1 MGYVATIRTAISQII
16 DISKMDV
23 DLLEDNQAGGETV
36 VAANFPVVAIQDMAT
51 AAMMMPN
58 LRDRP
63 HEVMNQPYDYFI
75 AHDAFIAGNWTSTV
89 RMMKRGDVVRLNDG
103 TRLDVHATFD
113 TADKL
118 IQIVLC
124 KIMTYNR
131 RATRAP

>member
-1 MGYVATIRTAISQII
+1 MGYVAVIRNAIARIAN
-16 DISKMDV
+16 ISNMNV
-23 DLLEDNQAGGETV
+23 DLIEDNESGSETV
-36 VAANFPVVAIQDMAT
+36 VASSLPVVAIQDMAT

-75 AHDAFIAGNWTSTV
+75 AHDAFIPGNWTSTV
-89 RMMKRGDVVRLNDG
+89 RMMKRGDIVKLADG

-131 RATRAP
+131 RATRAS